1 MRIISGLASSTLLAV
16 MVLAGCG
23 DGTADQAGE
32 PDLTI
37 TVEGDQVAPV
47 AKPLEVSAGEPIRIR
62 IRSDRSGELHVHSAP
77 EQTVEFEDGTT
88 TEDLVVGTPGR
99 VHIEEH
105 ASGVMVAEVS
115 VR

>member
-1 MRIISGLASSTLLAV
+1 MRTVSCLASTLLAV
-16 MVLAGCG
+16 VVLAGCA
-23 DGTADQAGE
+23 DGPPDQAGE

-37 TVEGDQVAPV
+37 TIDADQVAPV
-47 AKPLEVSAGEPIRIR
+47 AKPLEASAGEPIRIR
-62 IRSDRSGELHVHSAP
+62 IRSDRSGELHVHAAP
-77 EQTVEFEDGTT
+77 EQTVEFEAGTT
-88 TEDLVVGTPGR
+88 TEDVVVDTPGR

>member
-1 MRIISGLASSTLLAV
+1 MRMISGLASSTLLAV
-16 MVLAGCG
+16 VVLAGCG
-23 DGTADQAGE
+23 GGTAQEGE

-37 TVEGDQVAPV
+37 TIDGDQVAPV
-47 AKPLEVSAGEPIRIR
+47 AQPLEASAGEPIRIR
-62 IRSDRSGELHVHSAP
+62 IRSDRAGELHVHSAP
-77 EQTVEFEDGTT
+77 EQTVGFETGTT

>member
-1 MRIISGLASSTLLAV
+1 MRMISGLASSTLLAV
-16 MVLAGCG
+16 VVLAGCG
-23 DGTADQAGE
+23 GGTADQAGE

-37 TVEGDQVAPV
+37 TIDGDQVAPV
-47 AKPLEVSAGEPIRIR
+47 AQPLEALAGETIRIR
-62 IRSDRSGELHVHSAP
+62 IRSDRSGELHVHAAP
-77 EQTVEFEDGTT
+77 EQTVEFEAGTT
-88 TEDLVVGTPGR
+88 TEDVVVDTPGR